1 MGTGGAGIQ
10 GRPFES
16 PDDLRLMQRLQQEL
30 WSLDGP
36 RVYAHIG
43 DLAWWATMHT
53 GREREWKRHLW
64 LEDGRC
70 LAWAWLW
77 RPDSLDYEVHSA
89 HRGGELHHEVLDWFE
104 AEAEGDGP
112 LSTHVMES
120 DETWLRILEERGYRE
135 PDDATW
141 YAYNVCD
148 LDGPPALPELPDG
161 YSYRTVAGEA
171 DLHERV
177 EVHRAVWAPSRV
189 TEESYRN
196 VMQAW
201 PYRRDLDC
209 VVEAPDGA
217 FASYALCWYD
227 EENGVGEL
235 EPVGTHPNHRRLGL
249 GAAACFF
256 ALSRLREEGGRQAVV
271 YAGGRDKD
279 APARALYESIG
290 FRRYTRVF
298 QVQRRR

>member
-1 MGTGGAGIQ
+1 MGTGGADIQ
-10 GRPFES
+10 GRPFEA
-16 PDDLRLMQRLQQEL
+16 PGDLRLMQALQQEL
-30 WSLDGP
+30 WPLEGP
-36 RVYAHIG
+36 RVHAHVG

-64 LEDGRC
+64 IEDGRC
-70 LAWAWLW
+70 VAWAWLQ
-77 RPDSLDYEVHSA
+77 RPASLDYQVHSA
-89 HRGGELHHEVLDWFE
+89 HRGGELHHEILDWFE

-112 LSTHVMES
+112 LSTYLMDG
-120 DETWLRILEERGYRE
+120 DEPSLGVLAERGYRE
-135 PDDATW
+135 PENAMS
-141 YAYNVCD
+141 YAYHVSD
-148 LDGPPALPELPDG
+148 LELGGLPAIPDG
-161 YSYRTVAGEA
+161 YSFRTVTGAA

-209 VVEAPDGA
+209 VVEAPDGT

-227 EENGVGEL
+227 DANGVGEL
-235 EPVGTHPNHRRLGL
+235 EPVGTHPDHRRMGL
-249 GAAACFF
+249 GAAACLF
-256 ALSRLREEGGRQAVV
+256 ALHRLSEEGGRQGIV
-271 YAGGRDKD
+271 YAGGRDED

-290 FRRYTRVF
+290 FRRHTREVE
-298 QVQRRR
+298 VQRRR